1 MCVLTDAEISSVIHK
16 SQEASYIIHEL
27 EGKYILLEILKY
39 TKQFKATTET
49 TMERMN
55 LEFNLKS

>member
-1 MCVLTDAEISSVIHK
+1 MYVLTDAEISSVFHK
-16 SQEASYIIHEL
+16 SQEVSYIIHEL
-27 EGKYILLEILKY
+27 EEKSILLEILKY
-39 TKQFKATTET
+39 TKQFKANTEA

>member
-1 MCVLTDAEISSVIHK
+1 MYVLTDAEISSVFHQ
-16 SQEASYIIHEL
+16 SQEVSYIIHEL
-27 EGKYILLEILKY
+27 QEKSILLEILKY
-39 TKQFKATTET
+39 TKQFKANTEA